1 MEGEDIDE
9 KVLGEGR
16 RKVEDFAEGKR
27 GGTIVDVAESALIAV
42 VVVVKGKSEHI
53 EAGAVGDMG
62 KNPMVLELQ
71 SLAACRKCIFKS
83 TAKLY
88 ILTNCRMSMRPL
100 ELFLPLF

>member
-1 MEGEDIDE
+1 MWAECELTFMWVLLVKNGANQIEFVEGEDIDE

-53 EAGAVGDMG
+53 EAGLLVIWERI
-62 KNPMVLELQ
+62 PW
-71 SLAACRKCIFKS
+71 
-83 TAKLY
+83 Y
-88 ILTNCRMSMRPL
+88 
-100 ELFLPLF
+100 